1 MIGPTGWLVEEQ
13 SSGLCLGVTGDFGY
27 PANSLVESLRCAD
40 QALVH
45 ANHGEQIL
53 SRDES
58 IHPNSRARL
67 LSRHGHLSNAQA
79 QALALVAELAELAG
93 GGRLKGVLLGHLDRR
108 WTSRAR
114 TIAEVV
120 AGLVEAGR
128 P

>member
-79 QALALVAELAELAG
+79 QDLVAELAG